1 VSKAGVQGPLTD
13 NQGGLK
19 MNYNQ
24 NEKIAQI
31 TNQTLIVG
39 VDIAKFKHVARAQDF
54 RGLEF
59 SAPFHFENTKYGFD
73 NFLEWIQLLI
83 KQNNMDKL
91 IVGMEPTG
99 HYWLNLA
106 HFLKGQNIKF
116 VVVNPMH
123 VKKSK
128 ELDDNSPTKND
139 VKDARVIAQLVK
151 DGRYA
156 EPNIPQ
162 GVYAELRV
170 ARKIRDL
177 LSVDLQAVQGQIHNW
192 LDRYFPEFLTVFKD
206 WEGKSALQLLKLNL
220 LPHEF
225 VKLSDQEVL
234 THLRKAV
241 KRAVGLSKITE
252 LKQVANVSVGIREGL
267 DMAKLEIRT
276 LIDKYEL
283 IREKFEELESNMDQL
298 LEQIP
303 GVEQMLEI
311 KGIGK
316 DTVAGFFS
324 EVGDL
329 SYYSHPRQIIKL
341 AGLSLKE
348 NTSGKHKGQT
358 KITKRG
364 RKTLRAL
371 LFRVAMPLVA
381 KNTAFKALH
390 EYFTKRPNNPL
401 KKMQSLIAICNKLIR
416 ILFTIGKKQC
426 EFSEERMLR
435 DIPHMAELLKAA

>member
-1 VSKAGVQGPLTD
+1 
-13 NQGGLK
+13 

-31 TNQTLIVG
+31 TSQTLIVG
-39 VDIAKFKHVARAQDF
+39 VDIAKYKHVARAQDF

-59 SAPFHFENTKYGFD
+59 GTPCHFENTKDHFEL
-73 NFLEWIQLLI
+73 FLGWIKHLME
-83 KQNNMDKL
+83 QNGMEQA
-91 IVGMEPTG
+91 IIGMEPTG

-106 HFLKGQNIKF
+106 HFLKEEEIKF

-139 VKDARVIAQLVK
+139 VKDAKVIAQLVK

-177 LSVDLQAVQGQIHNW
+177 LFVDLQAVQGQIHNW

-206 WEGKSALQLLKLNL
+206 WEGKAALQLLKLNV
-220 LPHEF
+220 LPHELEI
-225 VKLSDQEVL
+225 VSEQEIL
-234 THLRKAV
+234 IHLRKAV
-241 KRAVGLSKITE
+241 KRAVGLSKIQE
-252 LKQVANVSVGIREGL
+252 LKRVAKDSIGIREGSR
-267 DMAKLEIRT
+267 MAKLELRT
-276 LIDKYEL
+276 LLDKYEL
-283 IREKFEELESNMDQL
+283 INEKFEELESDIDGL
-298 LEQIP
+298 LERIP
-303 GVEQMLEI
+303 GVQQMLAI
-311 KGIGK
+311 TGIGK

-324 EVGDL
+324 EVGNL

-348 NTSGKHKGQT
+348 NTSGKHKGHT

-390 EYFTKRPNNPL
+390 EYFTTRKNNPL

-416 ILFTIGKKQC
+416 ILFTIGTKQC
-426 EFSEERMLR
+426 EFSEDRMLK
-435 DIPHMAELLKAA
+435 DIPHMAPLLKAA

>member
-1 VSKAGVQGPLTD
+1 
-13 NQGGLK
+13 

-24 NEKIAQI
+24 NNKIAQI
-31 TNQTLIVG
+31 TSQTLIIG

-54 RGLEF
+54 RGIEF
-59 SAPFHFENTKYGFD
+59 GAPLYFENTKDSFIGF
-73 NFLEWIQLLI
+73 LAWIEQL
-83 KQNNMDKL
+83 KSQHNMDKA

-106 HFLKGQNIKF
+106 HFLKDEKIKF

-123 VKKSK
+123 VKKTK

-156 EPNIPQ
+156 EPNVPQ

-177 LSVDLQAVQGQIHNW
+177 LSVDLQAVQGQVHNW

-206 WEGKSALQLLKLNL
+206 WEGKAAIQLLKLNL
-220 LPHEF
+220 LPHEL
-225 VKLSDQEVL
+225 VNHNEEEILA
-234 THLRKAV
+234 HLRKAV
-241 KRAVGLSKITE
+241 KRAVGLSKIRE
-252 LKQVANVSVGIREGL
+252 LKRVASTSIGIRKGSQ
-267 DMAKLEIRT
+267 MAKLELRT
-276 LIDKYEL
+276 LLDKYEL
-283 IREKFEELESNMDQL
+283 ICEKFEELEGNIEEL
-298 LEQIP
+298 LERIP
-303 GVEQMLEI
+303 GVKQMLAI
-311 KGIGK
+311 TGIGK

-329 SYYSHPRQIIKL
+329 AYYYHPRQIIKL

-348 NTSGKHKGQT
+348 NTSGKHKGLT

-381 KNTAFKALH
+381 KNPAFKALH
-390 EYFTKRPNNPL
+390 EYFITRRNNPL

-426 EFSEERMLR
+426 EFSEERMLQ
-435 DIPHMAELLKAA
+435 DIPHMAELPKVA